1 VAGAG
6 VSLGVVPRLSAL
18 TAPLL
23 IGTACAGPAPATPRA
38 DSALPDSGSPPPPGA
53 WEPGPVRS
61 CPTPVAAAWT
71 DTSGRL
77 EAGPEP
83 FGRFENGGLSVLPAD
98 GGWRFTA
105 TMGLEAIKTWAP
117 DGSVQVWDRDI
128 PTAQLALLDLAGD
141 GRPDLVPLAGDLTV
155 QPDWTG
161 APTEGLELAPLDED
175 TRYRDASLIDVDGD
189 GQTELLLS
197 LWDGDWGGLELWRR
211 DGEGWAFGERIGAG
225 QGGVGQAFD
234 HLLVDLTGDHVPDI
248 YACNDHGP
256 DFGANRLLAND
267 GAGGFS
273 DATPE
278 GADLSMS
285 CMSASVGDVDGDGA
299 LDLFLSGSV
308 RTALLL
314 QRDDGFVDA
323 ATAWGVPTP
332 TQDSMGW
339 GTAISD
345 LDNDG
350 LPDLLLARSG
360 FSSSEDG
367 GSVADVR
374 RQATAGVMEAAD
386 WGIAPEGG
394 SRNVAALDLNEDGV
408 LDVVWGMLDGPPRI
422 YESAGCTDGAWLQVV
437 APEGSIVRI
446 EAGDRTWA
454 AVVTGQ
460 PGFATSVPVHA
471 HLGLGDTQSIDRV
484 RLDVPWHGQ
493 TVLEGPLEPR
503 RVLTW
508 TPEE

>member
-1 VAGAG
+1 MVTR
-6 VSLGVVPRLSAL
+6 LFPLTVPLML
-18 TAPLL
+18 
-23 IGTACAGPAPATPRA
+23 GTACAGPVPPPAHMDPARPDTATPSPLGTWSEGPAQSCTTPTAPAWA
-38 DSALPDSGSPPPPGA
+38 
-53 WEPGPVRS
+53 
-61 CPTPVAAAWT
+61 
-71 DTSGRL
+71 DTSARL

-105 TMGLEAIKTWAP
+105 SMGLEAIKTWAP

-155 QPDWTG
+155 LPDWTG
-161 APTEGLELAPLDED
+161 TPTDAVELAPLDDD
-175 TRYRDASLIDVDGD
+175 TRYRDASLLDVDGD

-211 DGEGWAFGERIGAG
+211 DGSGWAMDGRIGPG
-225 QGGVGQAFD
+225 DGGVGQAFD

-256 DFGANRLLAND
+256 DFGANRLLTND
-267 GAGGFS
+267 GAGGFA
-273 DATPE
+273 DATPD
-278 GADLSMS
+278 GADLAMS
-285 CMSASVGDVDGDGA
+285 CMSASVGDMDGDGE

-314 QRDDGFVDA
+314 HRADGFVDA
-323 ATAWGVPTP
+323 GTAWGLPVPTR
-332 TQDSMGW
+332 DSMGW
-339 GTAISD
+339 GTAIAD

-360 FSSSEDG
+360 FSSTEDG
-367 GSVADVR
+367 TSVADVQ
-374 RQATAGVMEAAD
+374 RQVPEGRMEETD
-386 WGIAPEGG
+386 WGLAPEGG
-394 SRNVAALDLNEDGV
+394 SRNVASLDLNEDGV

-422 YESAGCTDGAWLQVV
+422 YESVGCTDAAWLQVV
-437 APEGSIVRI
+437 APEGSIVRV
-446 EAGDRTWA
+446 ESGDRTWT

-460 PGFATSVPVHA
+460 PGFATSVPPHA
-471 HLGLGDTQSIDRV
+471 HLGLGGTASIDRV
-484 RLDVPWHGQ
+484 QLDVPWRGRV
-493 TVLEGPLEPR
+493 VLEGPLGPR

-508 TPEE
+508 TPGE